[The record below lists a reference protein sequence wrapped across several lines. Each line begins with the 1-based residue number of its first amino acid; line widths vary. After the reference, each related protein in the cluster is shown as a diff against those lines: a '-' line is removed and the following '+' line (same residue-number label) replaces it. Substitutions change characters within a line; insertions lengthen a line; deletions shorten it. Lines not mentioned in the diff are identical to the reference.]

1 MSEEPNVEP
10 EEGGRGL
17 GKKVRGKMK
26 ESLVSLATSSYDAR
40 ADDLEERAVRAMR
53 RAIAEEGERIR
64 ELLDHCQLQW
74 EDTCLDFDKRAS
86 NVATPSAVQVRQG
99 IYTGSVNRWQ
109 RYGNTLQPL
118 YNLLRSAGYYA

>member
-1 MSEEPNVEP
+1 MSEEPKVEP
-10 EEGGRGL
+10 EEGDRGL

-64 ELLDHCQLQW
+64 ELLEHSLVV
-74 EDTCLDFDKRAS
+74 KRRE
-86 NVATPSAVQVRQG
+86 VRLSLLV
-99 IYTGSVNRWQ
+99 IIIA
-109 RYGNTLQPL
+109 
-118 YNLLRSAGYYA
+118 NLLYLGVWWLVRGDA

>member
-1 MSEEPNVEP
+1 MSEEPNVEA

-64 ELLDHCQLQW
+64 ELLEHSLVV
-74 EDTCLDFDKRAS
+74 KRRE
-86 NVATPSAVQVRQG
+86 VRLSLLV
-99 IYTGSVNRWQ
+99 IIIA
-109 RYGNTLQPL
+109 
-118 YNLLRSAGYYA
+118 NLLYLGVWWLVRGDA